1 MLAIMGAVRIFVSS
15 RMGGEFGAL
24 RDAVCDAIGL
34 LGYEAVRAEDY
45 GASPVSAQAA
55 CLSGVRSADAVVLI
69 LGSQYGS
76 PQASGLSATHEE
88 YREAREISRPV
99 FCFIKEGVEPTPAQA
114 AFIREVQDWEQG
126 QYTASFQ
133 DETDLRAKV
142 AQALHRYL
150 LAQATT
156 PADEH
161 ELAKQVR
168 SLIQDHAYASRP
180 LLVVALASGPCQ
192 QVIRPATLESEEL
205 RLYLQDEAVSGS
217 GAVFSRSF
225 GTNVSMRGDA
235 IVLEQS
241 DGGGAVTLSQTACI
255 VVSQPAIRVNAWS
268 PGIPSIV
275 EEEITE
281 RVTRALRFGARV
293 LNHVDRRQRISE
305 VAVAAALLGAGYLPW
320 RTRKEQERNPNTATM
335 GLGRVDR
342 IEAILSPPTR
352 KRAALLGDTKRI
364 SEDLTVLLRRSHG
377 GDEFGA

>member
-1 MLAIMGAVRIFVSS
+1 MLRHNGAVRIFVSS
-15 RMGGEFGAL
+15 RMDGKFSAL

-34 LGYEAVRAEDY
+34 LGYEAVRAEDF

-55 CLSGVRSADAVVLI
+55 CLSGVRSADAVVLV

-76 PQASGLSATHEE
+76 LQASGLSATHEE

-99 FCFIKEGVEPTPAQA
+99 FTFIEQDAEPTPAQA
-114 AFIREVQDWEQG
+114 EFIREVQDWEQG
-126 QYTASFQ
+126 QYTESFQ
-133 DETDLRAKV
+133 HETDLRAKV
-142 AQALHRYL
+142 AQALHHYM

-156 PADEH
+156 PTDAH
-161 ELAKQVR
+161 ELAKQVLT
-168 SLIQDHAYASRP
+168 LIRDRANASGP
-180 LLVVALASGPCQ
+180 LLVVAVASGPLQ
-192 QVIRPATLESEEL
+192 QVIRPAALESEEL
-205 RLYLQDEAVSGS
+205 RLYLQDEALSGY

-225 GTNVSMRGDA
+225 GTNASIRGDA
-235 IVLEQS
+235 IVLEQR

-255 VVSQPAIRVNAWS
+255 VVSQPVLRENEWS

-281 RVTRALRFGARV
+281 RVSRALRFGARV
-293 LNHVDRRQRISE
+293 LNHVDRSQRISE
-305 VAVAAALLGAGYLPW
+305 VAVAASLLGAGYLPW

-352 KRAALLGDTKRI
+352 KRAALSGDTKRI